1 MAGSDSRGETMQSII
16 RRFLGF
22 DRLLGPAL
30 VRLVYYFGAFVIV
43 VSAGFWLFMGLM
55 AIVTGN
61 FGNGVMLLLA
71 APAIGAVSFVYWRF
85 LCELFML
92 AFLAYERLGEVRD
105 LMRIGV
111 GQASAP
117 DPDHPA
123 F

>member
-1 MAGSDSRGETMQSII
+1 MQSIL

-22 DRLLGPAL
+22 ERLLGPAL
-30 VRLVYYFGAFVIV
+30 VRLVYYFGAAVIV
-43 VSAGFWLFMGLM
+43 VMAGVNILLAFMGM
-55 AIVTGN
+55 FAGN
-61 FGNGVMLLLA
+61 IGGGAMQLIATPAVA
-71 APAIGAVSFVYWRF
+71 AVVFIYWRF

-105 LMRIGV
+105 LMRIAA
-111 GQASAP
+111 GQPAPP